1 MYYKDKSCILHNIY
15 EPCLRVGWMEFVI
28 TAWVRTSC
36 PHSGM
41 ATPSFLCKSWEC
53 ESQMWRVSVMSKGF
67 WWLDLVHWFLFIVS
81 DEGIPRC
88 VLQFPIFL
96 LLPVLCSLI

>member
-53 ESQMWRVSVMSKGF
+53 ESQMWLHSRKRT
-67 WWLDLVHWFLFIVS
+67 LVPEGLFLVCF
-81 DEGIPRC
+81 R
-88 VLQFPIFL
+88 
-96 LLPVLCSLI
+96 